1 MCLFCFW
8 LILVIWFAFH
18 SDLPT
23 LSTLVNH
30 WWHDCQALMHS
41 PVVLI
46 FDGPWKRVKSMA
58 NTTKNMQR
66 TECSGVTLPEY
77 FRFPRPCPQ
86 VFTQP
91 ISCIWICYF
100 ISKNKFLLPPLFFCS
115 VSLMLFFFSLLCLKR
130 GLETNYFLR
139 ASVSVTSIDRRDD
152 MAPTRDCQFFQG
164 DSLNQDFS
172 FLRAF
177 CLLKGKLRWPIN
189 GNWNPVFP

>member
-139 ASVSVTSIDRRDD
+139 ASVSVTSIDQRDRGKSWPKRVALDD

-164 DSLNQDFS
+164 DSLN
-172 FLRAF
+172 
-177 CLLKGKLRWPIN
+177 
-189 GNWNPVFP
+189 

>member
-1 MCLFCFW
+1 MAW
-8 LILVIWFAFH
+8 LPSFNAQSCCAHL
-18 SDLPT
+18 
-23 LSTLVNH
+23 
-30 WWHDCQALMHS
+30 WWT
-41 PVVLI
+41 
-46 FDGPWKRVKSMA
+46 RVKSMA

-66 TECSGVTLPEY
+66 TGCSGGTLAEY

-86 VFTQP
+86 VFTRP

-139 ASVSVTSIDRRDD
+139 ASVSVTSIDQRDSGKSWPKRVALDD

-164 DSLNQDFS
+164 DSLN
-172 FLRAF
+172 
-177 CLLKGKLRWPIN
+177 
-189 GNWNPVFP
+189 

>member
-46 FDGPWKRVKSMA
+46 FDGRAWNQWQILQKTCNAQDVPGALWRNIFVFHARAHKFSLGPYLVF
-58 NTTKNMQR
+58 
-66 TECSGVTLPEY
+66 EFVTLY
-77 FRFPRPCPQ
+77 LKTNFC
-86 VFTQP
+86 
-91 ISCIWICYF
+91 S
-100 ISKNKFLLPPLFFCS
+100 LPFFFCCS
-115 VSLMLFFFSLLCLKR
+115 VSLMFLFFSLLCLKR
-130 GLETNYFLR
+130 GLEMNYFLR
-139 ASVSVTSIDRRDD
+139 ASVSITSIDRRDRGKSWPKRVALDD

-164 DSLNQDFS
+164 DSLN
-172 FLRAF
+172 
-177 CLLKGKLRWPIN
+177 
-189 GNWNPVFP
+189 

>member
-1 MCLFCFW
+1 MDHESAW
-8 LILVIWFAFH
+8 NQWQILQKTCNAQNVPGSLCRNIFVFH
-18 SDLPT
+18 AHAHKFSLGPY
-23 LSTLVNH
+23 LV
-30 WWHDCQALMHS
+30 
-41 PVVLI
+41 
-46 FDGPWKRVKSMA
+46 F
-58 NTTKNMQR
+58 
-66 TECSGVTLPEY
+66 EFVTLY
-77 FRFPRPCPQ
+77 LKTNFC
-86 VFTQP
+86 
-91 ISCIWICYF
+91 S
-100 ISKNKFLLPPLFFCS
+100 PPLFFCS

-139 ASVSVTSIDRRDD
+139 ASVSVTSIDQRDRGKSWPKRVALDD

>member
-18 SDLPT
+18 SELPT
-23 LSTLVNH
+23 LSTLINR

-66 TECSGVTLPEY
+66 AECSGVTLPEY

-86 VFTQP
+86 VFTRP

-100 ISKNKFLLPPLFFCS
+100 ISKNKFLLPPP
-115 VSLMLFFFSLLCLKR
+115 FFFALFRWCCFFFLCCVWKGVWKRITSLEPLCL
-130 GLETNYFLR
+130 LLQL
-139 ASVSVTSIDRRDD
+139 TSEIVE
-152 MAPTRDCQFFQG
+152 
-164 DSLNQDFS
+164 SLDQNGWLSMTWHLPEIVNS
-172 FLRAF
+172 FKATL
-177 CLLKGKLRWPIN
+177 
-189 GNWNPVFP
+189 